1 MGTGYSRK
9 LCRELPVPRR
19 NVASEK
25 RSLDS
30 YRKSRA
36 TLGESVLLEDEVV
49 TTGALEGMRR
59 EDPMSVLNRE
69 RRVGEKEI
77 EERAT
82 RETWARSTV

>member
-1 MGTGYSRK
+1 M
-9 LCRELPVPRR
+9 PRR
-19 NVASEK
+19 NVASGK